1 MITKEEEQY
10 DIRND
15 PLLIMENDLNSDAE
29 QEDLLGIQN
38 KCKKEK
44 NPQNNFQ
51 SNSNFKSQN
60 QINEE

>member
-44 NPQNNFQ
+44 DESYFLQV
-51 SNSNFKSQN
+51 
-60 QINEE
+60 EVM

>member
-44 NPQNNFQ
+44 NP
-51 SNSNFKSQN
+51 
-60 QINEE
+60 